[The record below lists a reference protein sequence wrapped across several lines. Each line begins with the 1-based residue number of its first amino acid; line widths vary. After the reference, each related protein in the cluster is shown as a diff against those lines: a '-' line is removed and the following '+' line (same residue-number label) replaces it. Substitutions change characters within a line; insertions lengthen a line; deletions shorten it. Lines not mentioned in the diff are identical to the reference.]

1 MQESKNVDD
10 LLYSPRN
17 FGAVWETTMLMDEM
31 FKLLTDMHK
40 KYNCLL
46 PLDE

>member
-17 FGAVWETTMLMDEM
+17 FGAVWETTMLMRWDAQVVDRYAQEI
-31 FKLLTDMHK
+31 
-40 KYNCLL
+40 
-46 PLDE
+46 